1 GRARAGARRPGRRR
15 LMSAFPVDVTNRA
28 LSAEHAAVYAY
39 GIIAAQLTGQ
49 ARRDAADATDKHRS
63 RRDRLRVY
71 VIEGGGKP
79 AEPDAAYQLPTAV
92 VTPVAAQALAANVER
107 LVALAYG
114 DLVAAA
120 DDDLRGFAARALADA
135 AVRETGWSG
144 QAPQFPG
151 LVRPS

>member
-1 GRARAGARRPGRRR
+1 
-15 LMSAFPVDVTNRA
+15 MSAMPVDVLQRA

-39 GIIAAQLTGQ
+39 GVIAAQLAGQ
-49 ARRDAADATDKHRS
+49 PRRDASAALDRHRS
-63 RRDRLRVY
+63 RRDRLRAY
-71 VIEGGGKP
+71 VVEAGGKP
-79 AEPDAAYQLPTAV
+79 AEPDAAYQLPTPV

-120 DDDLRGFAARALADA
+120 DGDLRGFAAKALADA

-151 LVRPS
+151 LVRPSASPSPSP